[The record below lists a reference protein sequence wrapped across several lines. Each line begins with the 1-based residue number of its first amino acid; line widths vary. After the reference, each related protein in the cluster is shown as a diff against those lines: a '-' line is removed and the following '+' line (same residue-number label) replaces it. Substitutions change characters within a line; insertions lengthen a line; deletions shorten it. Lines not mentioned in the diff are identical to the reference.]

1 MDNSIEDS
9 AKVIGI
15 AILDLDH
22 FKRINDTYG
31 HDVGD
36 IVFHQVAEI
45 QRPLNTTDCIAA
57 AFGGEEFAIVQRQP
71 EKSKFEALL
80 KELHKQINEIVIS
93 SYDKIKVKVCIG
105 WVISD
110 VDETI
115 SECFRRADK
124 AHYQAKEQ
132 GRNRLVP

>member
-1 MDNSIEDS
+1 VDNSIEDS

-57 AFGGEEFAIVQRQP
+57 AFGGE
-71 EKSKFEALL
+71 
-80 KELHKQINEIVIS
+80 
-93 SYDKIKVKVCIG
+93 
-105 WVISD
+105 
-110 VDETI
+110 
-115 SECFRRADK
+115 
-124 AHYQAKEQ
+124 
-132 GRNRLVP
+132 